1 MESILL
7 TIIAVIAIGAL
18 LALNILQFRER
29 RGLLDRIQSGG
40 LAEYKAQE
48 RKGRRQE
55 PEKKPEPPVFIV

>member
-1 MESILL
+1 VESILL

-29 RGLLDRIQSGG
+29 QKLLDRIQSGG
-40 LAEYKAQE
+40 LVEYKAQE
-48 RKGRRQE
+48 RKDRRQE